1 MRHRPLFVALA
12 AGLVLSLVAILVIGA
27 EAGLRWRE
35 RNRETV
41 PGSMESIFY
50 THDRLRHA
58 LIRENN
64 YFGWVHVNEHGMR
77 GASRPLVPTPGTFRI
92 MAVGASTTFDS
103 YVTRDELAWPARLED
118 ELRTRMPAQSIEV
131 LNAGVPGYGVLD
143 NTIRLQTELHRF
155 RPDVI
160 ILYHAHNNLFGALRF
175 GDPFPKQGDRTP
187 GAAPTQTAWGRWL
200 GTHSLLYSKARFLW
214 AVRGLRETAGRPE
227 AERQAEEQRRIRE
240 GVERFTRDLTA
251 FVILAR
257 EFGVRVI
264 LPEVV
269 HVSGTQRDSVSPAEA
284 DIWRRSTGATSARVV
299 LEGYASYNEAI
310 AAVAERFGLLH
321 IRTSTFG
328 LSGVEWYASEDPIH
342 FNDRGAERMATSMA
356 DALASMGVLSTADSA
371 R

>member
-1 MRHRPLFVALA
+1 MSRRPLFAALA
-12 AGLVLSLVAILVIGA
+12 AGLALSLVSIVVLGA

-58 LIRENN
+58 LIRKNN
-64 YFGWVHVNEHGMR
+64 YFGWVQVNEHGMR
-77 GASRPLVPTPGTFRI
+77 GASRPLVPTPGTLRI

-103 YVTRDELAWPARLED
+103 YVTRDDLAWPARLEG
-118 ELRTRMPAQSIEV
+118 ELRARMPARSNEV

-143 NTIRLQTELHRF
+143 NTVRLQTELHRF

-175 GDPFPKQGDRTP
+175 GDPFPRQGDRTP
-187 GAAPTQTAWGRWL
+187 GAASTQTPWGRWL
-200 GTHSLLYSKARFLW
+200 GTHSLLYSKTRFLW
-214 AVRGLRETAGRPE
+214 AVRGLRETGGAPDT
-227 AERQAEEQRRIRE
+227 ERLAEEQRRIRE

-251 FVILAR
+251 FVLLAR
-257 EFGVRVI
+257 EFGIRVI

-269 HVSGTQRDSVSPAEA
+269 HVSGAQRDSVSPAEA
-284 DIWRRSTGATSARVV
+284 EIWRRSTGATSARVV
-299 LEGYASYNEAI
+299 LEGYAAYNAAI
-310 AAVAERFGLLH
+310 AAVAERFGLPH
-321 IRTSTFG
+321 IRTSSFG
-328 LSGVEWYASEDPIH
+328 LAGVEWYAPDDPIH

-356 DALASMGVLSTADSA
+356 DALTSTAVLAADSA

>member
-1 MRHRPLFVALA
+1 MSRRPLFAALA
-12 AGLVLSLVAILVIGA
+12 AGLVLSLFAIVVLGA

-35 RNRETV
+35 RNREAV

-50 THDRLRHA
+50 THERLRHA
-58 LIRENN
+58 LIREND
-64 YFGWVHVNEHGMR
+64 YFGWVRVNEHGMR
-77 GASRPLVPTPGTFRI
+77 GASRPLLPTPGTLRI

-103 YVTRDELAWPARLED
+103 YVTRDELAWPARLEG
-118 ELRTRMPAQSIEV
+118 ELRARMPAQPVEV

-175 GDPFPKQGDRTP
+175 GDPFPKPGDRTP
-187 GAAPTQTAWGRWL
+187 GATRTQTPWGRWL

-214 AVRGLRETAGRPE
+214 AVRGLRDPGGTSV

-251 FVILAR
+251 FVLLAR
-257 EFGVRVI
+257 EFGIRVI

-269 HVSGTQRDSVSPAEA
+269 HVSGAQLDSVSPVE
-284 DIWRRSTGATSARVV
+284 DEIWRRSTGATSAQVV
-299 LEGYASYNEAI
+299 LEGYATYNEAI
-310 AAVAERFGLLH
+310 AAVAQRFGLPH
-321 IRTSTFG
+321 VRTSTFG
-328 LSGVEWYASEDPIH
+328 LAGVEWYAPEDPIH
-342 FNDRGAERMATSMA
+342 FNDRGAERMAKSMA
-356 DALASMGVLSTADSA
+356 DALTSMAVLSAAGSA